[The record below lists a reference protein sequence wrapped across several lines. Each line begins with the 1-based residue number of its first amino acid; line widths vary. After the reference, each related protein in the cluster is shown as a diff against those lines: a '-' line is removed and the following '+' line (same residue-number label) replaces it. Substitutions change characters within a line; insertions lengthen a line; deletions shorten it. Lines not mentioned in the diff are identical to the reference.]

1 MAPTRSCA
9 APGRCTCRSRPA
21 SRSTW
26 TGSLG
31 RSRRA
36 PAPSSCA
43 PRTIRPVRPQEALL
57 AGGFR
62 CPPPGG
68 AYYILA
74 VFSRLSDR
82 PDDEF
87 ARWLTCEAG
96 VAPVPGSSFFSRPEL
111 GRNLV
116 RFAFCKTE
124 DQLREAGERLRVVR
138 GAR

>member
-1 MAPTRSCA
+1 MKCAESCDRVFFFFQA
-9 APGRCTCRSRPA
+9 EDGIRDYKVTGVQTCALPI
-21 SRSTW
+21 W
-26 TGSLG
+26 I
-31 RSRRA
+31 RRDLLY
-36 PAPSSCA
+36 
-43 PRTIRPVRPQEALL
+43 EALL
-57 AGGFR
+57 AAGFR
-62 CPPPGG
+62 CTPPEG

-74 VFSRLSDR
+74 DFSRLSDR

-124 DQLREAGERLRVVR
+124 DQLREAGQRLRAVSR
-138 GAR
+138 AR